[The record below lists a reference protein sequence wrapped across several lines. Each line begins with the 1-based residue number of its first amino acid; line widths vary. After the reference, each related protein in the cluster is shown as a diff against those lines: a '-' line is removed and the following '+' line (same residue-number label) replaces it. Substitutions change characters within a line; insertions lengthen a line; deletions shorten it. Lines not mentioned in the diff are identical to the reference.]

1 MFRRSARLFRQ
12 IRRMPLKL
20 RIDQG
25 LFPRKDGVNGPGGA
39 SGFLPVAAQGERRFR
54 KRLPG

>member
-20 RIDQG
+20 RIDQR
-25 LFPRKDGVNGPGGA
+25 LFPRKDDVNGPGGA
-39 SGFLPVAAQGERRFR
+39 PGFLPVAAQG
-54 KRLPG
+54 